1 MKKITLFSVLM
12 VLLCFITG
20 ILGACSGKG
29 DHNEPSDNGTRIQM
43 SFDGQTIYGTL
54 NDNSVSRDLIS
65 RLPITLEFSDY
76 SGTEKIAYLPDG
88 SADWDMSDAPLPVHR
103 QQEILRCILLGEIFP
118 YFIVISGGQKALFRL
133 ADWTKVKLINRL
145 L

>member
-12 VLLCFITG
+12 VLFCFITG

-29 DHNEPSDNGTRIQM
+29 DHNESSDNGTRIQM

-65 RLPITLEFSDY
+65 RLPLTLEFSDY
-76 SGTEKIAYLPDG
+76 SGTEKNSLSSRWFSRLGYVRCTYFLYTVSRGYCDVFSLG
-88 SADWDMSDAPLPVHR
+88 KSFR
-103 QQEILRCILLGEIFP
+103 IL
-118 YFIVISGGQKALFRL
+118 S
-133 ADWTKVKLINRL
+133 
-145 L
+145 

>member
-65 RLPITLEFSDY
+65 RLPITLEFSD
-76 SGTEKIAYLPDG
+76 
-88 SADWDMSDAPLPVHR
+88 
-103 QQEILRCILLGEIFP
+103 
-118 YFIVISGGQKALFRL
+118 
-133 ADWTKVKLINRL
+133 
-145 L
+145 